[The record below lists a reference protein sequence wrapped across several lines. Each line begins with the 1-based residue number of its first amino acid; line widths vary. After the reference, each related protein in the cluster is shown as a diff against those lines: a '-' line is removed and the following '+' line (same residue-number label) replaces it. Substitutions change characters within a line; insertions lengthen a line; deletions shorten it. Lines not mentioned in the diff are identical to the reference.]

1 MKSWIKKLI
10 LMIVIIVAILGAI
23 AWYLFNEKFTDTTK
37 RDAAFNIDAQSFI
50 KEFQQNDSL
59 ANIKYKEKIITVNG
73 TVSEIETMDSI
84 INIKMIDTT
93 TDAYVIFGFQ
103 NEQIAKVKTI
113 KEGDKI
119 SVKGSCSGGS
129 YSDILE
135 VEAIDFKRCVINN

>member
-10 LMIVIIVAILGAI
+10 LLIVIIVAILGAI

-37 RDAAFNIDAQSFI
+37 RDAAFSIDAQSFI

-103 NEQIAKVKTI
+103 DEQITKVKTI

>member
-1 MKSWIKKLI
+1 MKSWVKKLVFVF
-10 LMIVIIVAILGAI
+10 LLI
-23 AWYLFNEKFTDTTK
+23 AAVGGFAVWYLFNEKFTDTTK
-37 RDAAFNIDAQSFI
+37 RDAAYSIDAQSFI

-73 TVSEIETMDSI
+73 IVSEIETMDSI

-103 NEQIAKVKTI
+103 DEQIAKVKTI

-129 YSDILE
+129 YSEILE
-135 VEAIDFKRCVINN
+135 AEAIDFKRCVINK